1 MFFAL
6 SNKQKNHLSIISFSS
21 LEQYFKEVIEI
32 IVLSLSKNYL
42 KMELLKE
49 VENIHWNV
57 FQIRKSMFLE
67 THTMVS

>member
-1 MFFAL
+1 MLFAL

-49 VENIHWNV
+49 VENIH
-57 FQIRKSMFLE
+57 
-67 THTMVS
+67 

>member
-1 MFFAL
+1 MLFAL

-32 IVLSLSKNYL
+32 IVLSKNYL

-49 VENIHWNV
+49 VENIH
-57 FQIRKSMFLE
+57 
-67 THTMVS
+67 